1 MRVMQMLKKV
11 YPSTF
16 KTVKNH
22 DTNSNQY
29 AAFEIYPPGGME
41 NMVQKDIRLKSRSF
55 EVMKESVNKLL
66 RQTGLSPAEY
76 QKAKKLKGFDA
87 KNYKW
92 DKKKDLYVKESVNE
106 AKKFKPGDKWSDDF
120 DYVGMLKYGIQKK
133 MPEQYKLEDLKKL
146 AASMEDVNYHREAG
160 HLFDTIG
167 HLERAGAMARA
178 NKSIKGY
185 GDLINKSWKLFR
197 KEVGK
202 TLKSIKEVRLNEELR
217 DDELN
222 TLATNLAYTMPNHTK
237 FDDKKGPTDS
247 QIMKAMKK
255 YFKDLYKYSTTPQKK
270 QAIKIVKKVLSEG
283 KLTEDFSQRRGN
295 FRIYL
300 RKEIKRAKKITVKS
314 LKLVYTKIKKGID
327 KGRWE
332 HNKSG
337 NAVYSDEQ
345 VVKQLA
351 GILEDD
357 IKKSQT
363 YNAEE
368 VRNMVL
374 FEGKLRRQT
383 ENH

>member
-1 MRVMQMLKKV
+1 M
-11 YPSTF
+11 
-16 KTVKNH
+16 
-22 DTNSNQY
+22 
-29 AAFEIYPPGGME
+29 
-41 NMVQKDIRLKSRSF
+41 
-55 EVMKESVNKLL
+55 
-66 RQTGLSPAEY
+66 
-76 QKAKKLKGFDA
+76 
-87 KNYKW
+87 
-92 DKKKDLYVKESVNE
+92 VNE

-167 HLERAGAMARA
+167 HLERALAMARA

-283 KLTEDFSQRRGN
+283 KLNEITLKGKDAEGWIKDWGAGGRLN
-295 FRIYL
+295 INNMIY
-300 RKEIKRAKKITVKS
+300 KS
-314 LKLVYTKIKKGID
+314 LGKGKWKGPDGKKLSWKEVAAKASALGDKLVF
-327 KGRWE
+327 
-332 HNKSG
+332 
-337 NAVYSDEQ
+337 
-345 VVKQLA
+345 
-351 GILEDD
+351 
-357 IKKSQT
+357 
-363 YNAEE
+363 
-368 VRNMVL
+368 
-374 FEGKLRRQT
+374 FEGKL
-383 ENH
+383 N